1 MRRSTDSSQLP
12 ISQHHRL
19 TAPPPQAQLS
29 LESRARI
36 QAHTSLDKTLVRLLA
51 NDASGVLRADLL
63 QGLPTLPAWM
73 QSLLREILNEVNND
87 AVASGKVN
95 AMPTTPCVRHAARQ
109 KTARAPRCDQGC
121 LPALHRFD
129 AADSPEREHGCGV
142 CLGWAALE
150 SVGCYLGS

>member
-12 ISQHHRL
+12 ISHHS
-19 TAPPPQAQLS
+19 PPPQAQLS

-73 QSLLREILNEVNND
+73 QSLLREID
-87 AVASGKVN
+87 RK
-95 AMPTTPCVRHAARQ
+95 
-109 KTARAPRCDQGC
+109 
-121 LPALHRFD
+121 
-129 AADSPEREHGCGV
+129 
-142 CLGWAALE
+142 
-150 SVGCYLGS
+150 SVV